1 VYARSLLAEEL
12 SMIGITVR
20 YTPLSACG
28 SDRVY
33 DPATRTPFALT
44 LGWGLDFPNAANTFD
59 PLFGSATLG
68 SDEVAN
74 YNTPLTGATSTQLS
88 SWGYAIDHVPSL
100 DERIAACIPLVFEA
114 QQACWAR
121 LDQYVMTSV
130 VPWVPL
136 FTFQTVRIVSARVR
150 DYTVDVWTALPALD
164 QLSLAPEA
172 SS

>member
-1 VYARSLLAEEL
+1 LLADEFAAV
-12 SMIGITVR
+12 GITVR
-20 YTPLSACG
+20 FTPMSSCG

-33 DPATRTPFALT
+33 DPAARIPFALT
-44 LGWGLDFPNAANTFD
+44 LGWGLDFPNAAGTFD

-68 SDEVAN
+68 SDQVVN
-74 YNTPLTGATSTQLS
+74 FNSSLTGSTSTQLS
-88 SWGYAIDHVPSL
+88 SWGYEVHHVPSL

-136 FTFQTVRIVSARVR
+136 FSSQTVRIVSARVR

-164 QLSLAPEA
+164 QITLAPEA
-172 SS
+172 AS